1 MTNPIAGELLDA
13 VGGVVTVSPQSHHI
27 ALAIDYTYEGED
39 LGPSTYA
46 FPFTPSQAYQLA
58 AALMN
63 AADELVRT
71 MEAGQ

>member
-13 VGGVVTVSPQSHHI
+13 VGGVVTVIPQSHHI
-27 ALAIDYTYEGED
+27 ALAIDYTYED
-39 LGPSTYA
+39 RGPSTHA
-46 FPFTPSQAYQLA
+46 FPFTPSQAYRLA

-71 MEAGQ
+71 MGADQ